1 MLLECLNGQPIAVNK
16 SPLIDNVRLN
26 IDNENH
32 QARFKM
38 LYVKDDKNIPID
50 IIVFNYTLPK
60 LAVNNGG
67 VSVTL
72 SGIEQNKNVQF
83 KITVTYT
90 FFKKK
95 WVVTGALSG
104 KPINKELN
112 NIFEIIEIFKE
123 II

>member
-1 MLLECLNGQPIAVNK
+1 MLLECLNGQPITVNK

-83 KITVTYT
+83 KITVTYA

>member
-1 MLLECLNGQPIAVNK
+1 MLLESLNGHPITING
-16 SPLIDNVRLN
+16 SPLANDIRLN
-26 IDNENH
+26 IVHENH

-38 LYVKDDKNIPID
+38 TYIKDDKNIPID
-50 IIVFNYTLPK
+50 IIIFNYTLPK
-60 LAVNNGG
+60 LTINNGG

-72 SGIEQNKNVQF
+72 SGIEQTKNVQF
-83 KITVTYT
+83 KINVTYN
-90 FFKKK
+90 FFRKK
-95 WVVTGALSG
+95 WIVTGALSG

>member
-1 MLLECLNGQPIAVNK
+1 MLLESLNGHPITING
-16 SPLIDNVRLN
+16 SPLASDIRLN
-26 IDNENH
+26 IVHENH

-38 LYVKDDKNIPID
+38 TYIKDDKNIPID
-50 IIVFNYTLPK
+50 IIIFNYTLPK
-60 LAVNNGG
+60 LTINNGG

-72 SGIEQNKNVQF
+72 SGIEQTKNVQF
-83 KITVTYT
+83 KINVTYN
-90 FFKKK
+90 FFRKK
-95 WVVTGALSG
+95 WIVTGALSG